1 LLDVDPT
8 LDQSVVPYTHPRLVS
23 VIDNL
28 PIPVPPWRHLE
39 IAFLWS
45 ATGHGERT
53 LRQEYNLVVCLA
65 EVESRTFVFLA
76 RLLNSLVG
84 AELSIHELVL
94 RSVLEARIAGG
105 IEEERAFGGS
115 WRGWH
120 ANTNSES
127 RAADKIT
134 IPCLAES
141 SICETSGLHVSW
153 F

>member
-1 LLDVDPT
+1 MLDVDPAF
-8 LDQSVVPYTHPRLVS
+8 DESVVPHTHPRLVS

-39 IAFLWS
+39 VAFPWG
-45 ATGHGERT
+45 ATGHRERT
-53 LRQEYNLVVCLA
+53 LGQEHNLVVCLP
-65 EVESRTFVFLA
+65 EIESWTFVFLA
-76 RLLNSLVG
+76 RLLDSLVG
-84 AELSIHELVL
+84 AETSIHELVL
-94 RSVLEARIAGG
+94 RSVLEAGVTG
-105 IEEERAFGGS
+105 CIEEECSFSGS

-134 IPCLAES
+134 IPRLAES
-141 SICETSGLHVSW
+141 SVCETSGLHVSW